1 MFEAPP
7 NTNGH
12 PGPTHAPLAP
22 EVPSESAAPGS
33 AESARARPPIVLTTF
48 GPRRDGARYGGAAL
62 FSLVA
67 HLGLIGL
74 AVWLGREVVLAKP
87 ELTAVV
93 FRRPPPPPPPPK
105 PEPPPQEVKKGQRGR
120 GVALPTR
127 VAPEIQSDLEI
138 SFAGSPDPPDLA
150 PVGAWLGG
158 SGEGERNAGWADGL
172 ASGTVI
178 KRSLAKDPLEFD
190 TAWDCDFPEGV
201 TEGKV
206 VVRIRIHV
214 NASGNPT
221 RVTVLRPGPP
231 EFNKSAV
238 ECARRQGFRPALD
251 VNGQPR
257 DGDREVS
264 ILFYRMGSGVRISPA
279 GNDVSTA
286 PIGPLPDLPVK
297 LEEGPATPTAG

>member
-7 NTNGH
+7 NSNGH
-12 PGPTHAPLAP
+12 PGRRRAPP
-22 EVPSESAAPGS
+22 VPAVSSETPAPGP
-33 AESARARPPIVLTTF
+33 AEAAQPRPPIVLTSF
-48 GPRRDGARYGGAAL
+48 GPRREGARYGGAAL

-87 ELTAVV
+87 EHSAVV

-105 PEPPPQEVKKGQRGR
+105 TEPPQEVKKGHRGR

-127 VAPEIQSDLEI
+127 VAPEIQPDLEI

-150 PVGAWLGG
+150 PAGAWLGG
-158 SGEGERNAGWADGL
+158 SGEGGRNGGWADGL

-178 KRSLAKDPLEFD
+178 KRSLARDPLEFD

-214 NASGNPT
+214 TATGTPT
-221 RVTVLRPGPP
+221 RVTVLHPGPP
-231 EFNKSAV
+231 EFNRSAA

-257 DGDREVS
+257 EGDREVS

-286 PIGPLPDLPVK
+286 PIGPVPDLPVK